1 MKQIKVDIFDKN
13 LPASGVKAREK
24 YIHARL
30 IEAGVPV
37 LALDPAKVFP
47 GVKLGQLS
55 VRPGKAEGHHIFVWH
70 DTASDRMFSGAD
82 IHEAFQEWGRDQAQQ
97 DGKSFGELDV
107 NSCQQ
112 SADYLISVLNERAK
126 RA

>member
-55 VRPGKAEGHHIFVWH
+55 VRPGKGEGHHVFIWH

-82 IHEAFQEWGRDQAQQ
+82 IHEAFQAWHHSSGTHRGSVDRLASE
-97 DGKSFGELDV
+97 
-107 NSCQQ
+107 
-112 SADYLISVLNERAK
+112 SADTLIRFLNEQAK